1 MITGNLVARRICGV
15 ACTMAAALALTCTS
29 AMGAGEA
36 SPATSPAL
44 AWASQQHAPTL
55 TPAEVAGGWRLLFNG
70 ESTSGWRGYR
80 QQSFPGKGW
89 EVKDGTLRVLK
100 GGGGGDIIT
109 DEQFGDFELSLEFL
123 CTPKANSGI
132 IYRVQ
137 ETAGATWQTG
147 PEFQVLDDFGQEL
160 TGKENHSAGGLYDLA
175 SPSDEKKLM
184 PAGEWNHARIRIH
197 DGVVQHFLN
206 GVKVVECEIKGD
218 GWARRIAG
226 SKFKEYAGFGVSP
239 KGHIALQEHGD
250 EVWYRNIKVRDLDAP
265 LPKEVPLFNGKNLS
279 GWTAHLRDEGRMEK
293 VWSVEDGGVL
303 VCEGQP
309 IGYIRTEKDYTSY
322 VLKLEWR
329 FSPVTKKAGN
339 SGVLL
344 RVQEPDT
351 VWPRSIEAQLM
362 SGSAGDFWNIGE
374 FPMQTEESRRNG
386 RNTKH
391 THKAERAIGEWN
403 AYEIIVN
410 GGDVTLRVNGE
421 EVNRAWDCAVLPGKI
436 ALQSEGA
443 EIHFRRVR
451 LSPLE

>member
-1 MITGNLVARRICGV
+1 MTSIQNTAQRIRGA
-15 ACTMAAALALTCTS
+15 ACILAATLAFACLPAL
-29 AMGAGEA
+29 GAGEA
-36 SPATSPAL
+36 HPAAH
-44 AWASQQHAPTL
+44 AAQHAASL
-55 TPAEVAGGWRLLFNG
+55 SPAEVAGGWRLLFDG
-70 ESTSGWRGYR
+70 QSTQGWRGYR
-80 QQSFPGKGW
+80 QQAFPAKGW
-89 EVKDGTLRVLK
+89 EVKDGALCVLK

-109 DEQFGDFELSLEFL
+109 EAQFGDFELSLEFM

-147 PEFQVLDDFGQEL
+147 PEFQVLDDHGHGL
-160 TGKENHSAGGLYDLA
+160 TGRENHSAGGLYDLA
-175 SPSDEKKLM
+175 QPAETKALK
-184 PAGEWNHARIRIH
+184 PAGEWNHARVRIH

-218 GWARRIAG
+218 GWAQRIAG
-226 SKFKEYAGFGVSP
+226 SKFKEFAGFGVSP
-239 KGHIALQEHGD
+239 RGHIALQEHGD

-265 LPKEVPLFNGKNLS
+265 LPNEVALFNGKDLK
-279 GWTAHLRDEGRMEK
+279 GWTAHLRDDGRMES
-293 VWSVEDGGVL
+293 VWSVHEGGVL
-303 VCEGQP
+303 VCAGQP
-309 IGYIRTEKDYTSY
+309 IGYIRTEKEYTSY

-329 FSPVTKKAGN
+329 FSPVTKQAGN

-344 RVQEPDT
+344 RVQRPDT

-374 FPMQTEESRRNG
+374 YPMQTEEGRRNG

-403 AYEIIVN
+403 AYEIIVD
-410 GGDVTLRVNGE
+410 GPVVTLRVNGE
-421 EVNRAWDCAVLPGKI
+421 EVNSAWDCAVMPGTI